1 MNPKSVRRIALI
13 GFGEVGGIFGQA
25 LAAAGFNVGMT
36 DILLRDNGSR
46 EGMIAKARRAKV
58 EAHDSLRSAICSA
71 ELIISAVTALA
82 AADVASEAAA
92 ALSAGQV
99 FLEMNSV
106 SPEKKREIARVI
118 GTSQATFIEA
128 AVMAP
133 VHPQGIKVP
142 MLLGGS
148 DASQVATMLG
158 SIGMNAKAVSDRIGV
173 ASAIKMCR
181 SVIVKGLEALA
192 VESMFA
198 ARQYGAEQE
207 VLASLAAS
215 YPEMGWKDK
224 LPNYLISRVAQ
235 HGRRRAAE
243 MREVAGTLREVGLD
257 PWMALAT
264 AKRQDWLV
272 TEMTK
277 QDIPYSDGS
286 FSWIELA
293 DRIATAQESAA
304 SVKSEGQ
311 S

>member
-1 MNPKSVRRIALI
+1 MNPKSVRRIGLI
-13 GFGEVGGIFGQA
+13 GFGEVGGIFGQD
-25 LAAAGFNVGMT
+25 LAAAGFHVGIT
-36 DILLRDNGSR
+36 DILLRDDGSR
-46 EGMIAKARRAKV
+46 ERMLEKARRAKV
-58 EAHDSLRSAICSA
+58 EVHDSLQSAICSA
-71 ELIISAVTALA
+71 DLIISAVTALA
-82 AADVASEAAA
+82 AADVANEAAA

-99 FLEMNSV
+99 FLDMNSV

-118 GTSQATFIEA
+118 GMSKATFVEA
-128 AVMAP
+128 AAMAP

-148 DASQVATMLG
+148 DASQVAAMLG

-224 LPNYLISRVAQ
+224 LPDYLISRVAQ

-243 MREVAGTLREVGLD
+243 MREVAGTLGEVGLD

-277 QDIPYSDGS
+277 RDIPYSGGS

-293 DRIATAQESAA
+293 DRIAAAQESAV
-304 SVKSEGQ
+304 SVRSEDQ